1 MTGNTIAE
9 PFTPMPESEGGPAIA
24 KNRRYHPLPCHTQQ
38 GISVTAGQTQTKRP
52 AWGEVA
58 LPIARRLG
66 GDAEQKNPAENPT
79 QAWKTEHGTPKIRSC
94 VFAKPIDPKQNP
106 MCLSPKIKAPQLVV
120 DRDVFF
126 HLRQQMSGLSATG
139 ARC

>member
-24 KNRRYHPLPCHTQQ
+24 KKRRYHPLPCRTQH

-66 GDAEQKNPAENPT
+66 GDAEQKKPSRKPHTSMENR
-79 QAWKTEHGTPKIRSC
+79 AWNT
-94 VFAKPIDPKQNP
+94 QNP
-106 MCLSPKIKAPQLVV
+106 QLRVCKANRP
-120 DRDVFF
+120 
-126 HLRQQMSGLSATG
+126 
-139 ARC
+139 